1 VATTRWLQGGGHAST
16 GTATH
21 RVGELL
27 SEYRTTHGLTQADL
41 ASLLGFDQSYVS
53 KVESGRR
60 QIRDLDALRR
70 IAEVLVVAPEDL
82 GLSRDSE
89 LPNETWE
96 IDGVADAAITR
107 SQRQWRSTRE
117 HLNHSRVQLAR
128 EAAQLYDGFS
138 THDGVR
144 GPILLHPDW
153 LFPEPVDFDQID
165 LRWIGATP
173 SPVVTGAEPEAELVR
188 PLRSADVR
196 YHRYTRAIRDL
207 YQPTLFESRASFR
220 LIDVESSNPAAPR
233 LTFSPSTYFEMVDVC
248 EAAAHELAAV
258 HMARRRV
265 GWPALSF
272 RRLIGDPFDLARRC
286 VAPAI
291 NTLTIRRD
299 GRSGSFI
306 LHDRNSSQVAV
317 AGGMYHVMPAGMFQP
332 SSISSSGE
340 VNDFDLW
347 RNVMREFSEEFLGN
361 PEHDGS
367 GADSIDYDSV
377 EPFRSLN
384 AARRAGKLRIMCFG
398 VGLDPLTLCGEI
410 LTAAVI
416 DADVFDDVFREL
428 VSANAE
434 GTIVTTGDGATAGI
448 PFEHRNVERLL
459 TSEPLA
465 PAAAACL
472 DLAWRHRDVLLA
484 A

>member
-1 VATTRWLQGGGHAST
+1 
-16 GTATH
+16 
-21 RVGELL
+21 
-27 SEYRTTHGLTQADL
+27 
-41 ASLLGFDQSYVS
+41 
-53 KVESGRR
+53 
-60 QIRDLDALRR
+60 
-70 IAEVLVVAPEDL
+70 
-82 GLSRDSE
+82 
-89 LPNETWE
+89 
-96 IDGVADAAITR
+96 
-107 SQRQWRSTRE
+107 
-117 HLNHSRVQLAR
+117 
-128 EAAQLYDGFS
+128 
-138 THDGVR
+138 
-144 GPILLHPDW
+144 
-153 LFPEPVDFDQID
+153 
-165 LRWIGATP
+165 
-173 SPVVTGAEPEAELVR
+173 
-188 PLRSADVR
+188 
-196 YHRYTRAIRDL
+196 
-207 YQPTLFESRASFR
+207 
-220 LIDVESSNPAAPR
+220 
-233 LTFSPSTYFEMVDVC
+233 M
-248 EAAAHELAAV
+248 
-258 HMARRRV
+258 
-265 GWPALSF
+265 
-272 RRLIGDPFDLARRC
+272 
-286 VAPAI
+286 
-291 NTLTIRRD
+291 
-299 GRSGSFI
+299 
-306 LHDRNSSQVAV
+306 
-317 AGGMYHVMPAGMFQP
+317 MPAGMFQP